1 MKNPILLCLSAL
13 CAMSM
18 FTACGNDE
26 DPKVPGE
33 ALPEKTYTVANGL
46 NITVDGEEA
55 YGQAVTFTP
64 GNGGS
69 ATITIAGQGL
79 DLSSLIGGIMR
90 SDNTPGMLL
99 PTASVIPGS
108 VQVTVPV
115 VLEGDSDN
123 VTFSGNYETE
133 YCSFAYAGMMTAD
146 AMALDVKNVVLKNTT
161 LAGTYDMNDFDDL
174 YYNVCRMEWYSENNV
189 QAELYPGTV
198 IPLPMKAMLM
208 FMLGGYELVEVDGEK
223 MNVLNALNAVIKSVT
238 LGNDGSVI
246 AEYGD
251 TGVAG
256 LPVKTSAK
264 GLAQY
269 VVTSD
274 NQMRLILNPY
284 AIIAA
289 SAGDN
294 SRAEG
299 EGEIDP
305 SVLLEKLLPVAEN
318 LLPKLIPLLSQG
330 IPVSYGPALV
340 QDEEDDSEMVPSD
353 DPNFVSFYLDTNTL
367 LPILKDIAPLLG
379 DDDVVNFIVQ
389 AASQDPDMGFMAG
402 MLPPILKSLPDVIN
416 TTSKIELGL
425 NLQKR

>member
-1 MKNPILLCLSAL
+1 MSAL
-13 CAMSM
+13 CALSL
-18 FTACGNDE
+18 FTACRDDD

-46 NITVDGEEA
+46 NITVDGENA

-64 GNGGS
+64 GTGNN
-69 ATITIAGQGL
+69 ATITLAGEGL
-79 DLSSLIGGIMR
+79 DLSSLIGGIMMA
-90 SDNTPGMLL
+90 DNSAAPGLML

-108 VQVTVPV
+108 VEVKFPV
-115 VLEGDSDN
+115 ALNGDSDN
-123 VTFSGNYETE
+123 VTFSGNYEAE
-133 YCSFAYAGMMTAD
+133 YCSFDYEGKVTAD
-146 AMALDVKNVVLKNTT
+146 AMALDVKNIVLKNTT
-161 LAGTYDMNDFDDL
+161 LAGTYDLKDNDEKYF
-174 YYNVCRMEWYSENNV
+174 NVCRIEWDSESKLMV
-189 QAELYPGTV
+189 DMGFGVP
-198 IPLPMKAMLM
+198 IPFEMKAMLAV
-208 FMLGGYELVEVDGEK
+208 MLGGYELVEIEGEK
-223 MNVLNALNAVIKSVT
+223 VNVFNALNAVLKSVT
-238 LGNDGSVI
+238 LGNDGSVV

-251 TGVAG
+251 TEVEG
-256 LPVKTSAK
+256 LPVKKSAK

-289 SAGDN
+289 SADAEN
-294 SRAEG
+294 RAEG
-299 EGEIDP
+299 DAEIDP

-330 IPVSYGPALV
+330 FPVNYGPALV
-340 QDEEDDSEMVPSD
+340 PDEVEDDLMVPST

-389 AASQDPDMGFMAG
+389 AASQDPDMGFMAS

-416 TTSKIELGL
+416 TTSKVELGL

>member
-1 MKNPILLCLSAL
+1 M
-13 CAMSM
+13 
-18 FTACGNDE
+18 
-26 DPKVPGE
+26 
-33 ALPEKTYTVANGL
+33 
-46 NITVDGEEA
+46 
-55 YGQAVTFTP
+55 
-64 GNGGS
+64 
-69 ATITIAGQGL
+69 
-79 DLSSLIGGIMR
+79 
-90 SDNTPGMLL
+90 
-99 PTASVIPGS
+99 
-108 VQVTVPV
+108 
-115 VLEGDSDN
+115 
-123 VTFSGNYETE
+123 
-133 YCSFAYAGMMTAD
+133 
-146 AMALDVKNVVLKNTT
+146 
-161 LAGTYDMNDFDDL
+161 
-174 YYNVCRMEWYSENNV
+174 
-189 QAELYPGTV
+189 
-198 IPLPMKAMLM
+198 
-208 FMLGGYELVEVDGEK
+208 
-223 MNVLNALNAVIKSVT
+223 IKSVT

-251 TGVAG
+251 TSVAG

-340 QDEEDDSEMVPSD
+340 PDEEDDSEMVPSD

-389 AASQDPDMGFMAG
+389 AASQDPEMGSMAG

-416 TTSKIELGL
+416 TTSKVELGL